1 MTGSSKNKTRAW
13 LGIYFKCANVYRRIF
28 KTEDG
33 RSYRGLCP
41 RCGQCLKIPVGKGG
55 TSDRVFEASC
65 R

>member
-1 MTGSSKNKTRAW
+1 MSKQAPSERRAW

-33 RSYRGLCP
+33 KAYRGLCP
-41 RCGQCLKIPVGKGG
+41 RCGQCLKIPVGRGG
-55 TSDRVFEASC
+55 TSERVFEASC